1 MKIHYPVSRRKIALV
16 LGDICIVNL
25 AIVLSAIVRL
35 GVNGGLSYVKG
46 NPLSFAVY
54 GIVLITIFSF
64 ADLYDTR
71 KDYKSIGIVL
81 SIIFATAVAFVITT
95 FIFYINGS
103 LKIGRGVFFI
113 NGALIIVFITGW
125 RMLYSY
131 IIEQPLFNRRALIIG
146 AGWAG
151 STILGEIQKA
161 KKAGIKV
168 AGFIDDDPEKL
179 NTQICG
185 VPVLGNRSVINKV
198 IRQQNINTVISAITH
213 EKHADLIK
221 TLIHCSWNGVDVI
234 DMPTMYEQ
242 LTGKIPFKH
251 INDMWM
257 LHVVISKPKLYGKF
271 IKPVSETIISL
282 LLFIILMPVM
292 AITAVLIKTTS
303 RGSIF
308 YTQERMGKDAGRF
321 TIIKLR
327 TMVADA
333 ESQTGAVYAAD
344 NDHRIT
350 KAGRLL
356 RKWRLDEVPQ
366 LLNVI
371 KGDMSLVGPRPERE
385 IFIKEFEKNIPFYS
399 QRLAVKPGLS
409 GWAQVKYPYASTIEQ
424 TEEKLQYDLYYI
436 KNMSF
441 LLDSVVLLKTVRV
454 MLFGKGK

>member
-1 MKIHYPVSRRKIALV
+1 
-16 LGDICIVNL
+16 
-25 AIVLSAIVRL
+25 
-35 GVNGGLSYVKG
+35 
-46 NPLSFAVY
+46 
-54 GIVLITIFSF
+54 
-64 ADLYDTR
+64 
-71 KDYKSIGIVL
+71 
-81 SIIFATAVAFVITT
+81 
-95 FIFYINGS
+95 
-103 LKIGRGVFFI
+103 
-113 NGALIIVFITGW
+113 
-125 RMLYSY
+125 
-131 IIEQPLFNRRALIIG
+131 
-146 AGWAG
+146 
-151 STILGEIQKA
+151 
-161 KKAGIKV
+161 
-168 AGFIDDDPEKL
+168 
-179 NTQICG
+179 
-185 VPVLGNRSVINKV
+185 
-198 IRQQNINTVISAITH
+198 
-213 EKHADLIK
+213 
-221 TLIHCSWNGVDVI
+221 
-234 DMPTMYEQ
+234 
-242 LTGKIPFKH
+242 
-251 INDMWM
+251 MWM

-271 IKPVSETIISL
+271 IKPVLETIISL

-292 AITAVLIKTTS
+292 AITAVLIKITS
-303 RGSIF
+303 RGGIF

-321 TIIKLR
+321 TIIKFR

-350 KAGRLL
+350 KVGRLL

-441 LLDSVVLLKTVRV
+441 LLDTVVLLKTVRV